1 MVTAVTSTSSSSTT
15 GTSTATTAANSKA
28 TANITNTMGAGSGI
42 DTKSLAASLVAAERA
57 PREAAINKNIA
68 KSEGVVSGMAA
79 VKYALSGVKA
89 AFDDLKDTRDYTSI
103 QVANSA
109 SSAFT
114 ATASSLATAGN
125 HSITVTTLAKPQ
137 RLLSDTTWSATD
149 DTVSSSDITLTL
161 AASGTGTGVT
171 GGTITVSST
180 SSSPAGVV
188 TAINAANLG
197 ISAYLQYT
205 GSAYQ
210 IMVTGP
216 EGADNGFTLSSS
228 DTTNL
233 PFASTNLQESCDAA
247 LTVDGV
253 PITSSSNA
261 VTDAI
266 GGVTLNLL
274 ATTSS
279 ATLGLSNDTTAV
291 KTKIQALVSSYND
304 AMSIFDEVTNPKST
318 LDVYGATLV
327 GNSSV
332 RALRDNLR
340 AMMTA
345 ESTTPTS
352 DGSYSYLH
360 DIGIDLNSAGKLS
373 LSTATLDTALAS
385 NFSDVV
391 YLMTGNQ
398 DALSTYDTT
407 TDAGI
412 AGEASRTLTTVLS
425 SSGTMTVE
433 SANATDRIAK
443 YKEDLT
449 KLEDRMTQLLARY
462 TKQFSEMDSMVG
474 QTKST
479 QTGLTSSFAGLM
491 AMYTNK

>member
-1 MVTAVTSTSSSSTT
+1 MVTAVTSTSS
-15 GTSTATTAANSKA
+15 GSTASTSAASTKA

-79 VKYALSGVKA
+79 VKYALSGVKT
-89 AFDDLKDTRDYTSI
+89 AFDDLKDLSDYTSI
-103 QVANSA
+103 QLTNSA
-109 SSAFT
+109 SSAFS

-149 DTVSSSDITLTL
+149 ATVSSSDITLTL

-171 GGTITVSST
+171 AGTISVSSI
-180 SSSPAGVV
+180 SSTPAGVV
-188 TAINAANLG
+188 SAINAANLG

-216 EGADNGFTLSSS
+216 EGASNGFTLSSS
-228 DTTNL
+228 DTINL
-233 PFASTNLQESCDAA
+233 PFASSNLQDSCDAV

-253 PITSSSNA
+253 AITSSSNA

-279 ATLGLSNDTTAV
+279 ATLGLSNDTTTV
-291 KTKIQALVSSYND
+291 KTKIQAMVSAYND

-318 LDVYGATLV
+318 LETYGATLV

-332 RALRDNLR
+332 RSLRDTLR
-340 AMMTA
+340 SLMTA

-360 DIGIDLNSAGKLS
+360 DIGVDIDSAGKLS
-373 LSTATLDTALAS
+373 LKTATLDTALAS

-398 DALSTYDTT
+398 EALSTYDTT
-407 TDAGI
+407 TAAGI
-412 AGEASRTLTTVLS
+412 AGEASRTLTTALS

-443 YKEDLT
+443 YQEDLT

-479 QTGLTSSFAGLM
+479 QTGLTSSFEGLM
-491 AMYTNK
+491 AMYTK

>member
-1 MVTAVTSTSSSSTT
+1 MVTAVTSTSS
-15 GTSTATTAANSKA
+15 GSTASTSAASTKA

-79 VKYALSGVKA
+79 VKYALSGVKT
-89 AFDDLKDTRDYTSI
+89 AFDDLKDLSDYTSI
-103 QVANSA
+103 QLTNSA
-109 SSAFT
+109 SSAFS

-149 DTVSSSDITLTL
+149 ATVSSSDITLTL
-161 AASGTGTGVT
+161 AASGTGTGIT
-171 GGTITVSST
+171 AGTISVSSI
-180 SSSPAGVV
+180 SSTPAGVV
-188 TAINAANLG
+188 SAINAANLG

-216 EGADNGFTLSSS
+216 EGATNGFTLTSS

-233 PFASTNLQESCDAA
+233 PFASSNLQDSCDAV

-253 PITSSSNA
+253 AITSSSNA

-274 ATTSS
+274 ATTTS
-279 ATLGLSNDTTAV
+279 ATLGLSNDTTTV
-291 KTKIQALVSSYND
+291 KTKIQAMVSAYND

-318 LDVYGATLV
+318 LETYGATLV

-332 RALRDNLR
+332 RSLRDTLR
-340 AMMTA
+340 SLMTA

-352 DGSYSYLH
+352 DGNYSYLH
-360 DIGIDLNSAGKLS
+360 DIGVDIDSAGKLS
-373 LSTATLDTALAS
+373 LKTATLDTALAS

-398 DALSTYDTT
+398 EALSTYDTT
-407 TDAGI
+407 TAAGI
-412 AGEASRTLTTVLS
+412 AGEASRTLTTALS

-479 QTGLTSSFAGLM
+479 QTGLTSSFEGLM
-491 AMYTNK
+491 AMYTK

>member
-1 MVTAVTSTSSSSTT
+1 MVTAVTSTSS
-15 GTSTATTAANSKA
+15 GSTASTSAASTKA
-28 TANITNTMGAGSGI
+28 TATITNTMGAGSGI

-79 VKYALSGVKA
+79 VKYALSGVKT
-89 AFDDLKDTRDYTSI
+89 AFDDLKDLSDYTSI
-103 QVANSA
+103 QLTNSA
-109 SSAFT
+109 SSAFS

-149 DTVSSSDITLTL
+149 ATVSSSDITLTL
-161 AASGTGTGVT
+161 AASGTGTGIT
-171 GGTITVSST
+171 AGTISVSSI
-180 SSSPAGVV
+180 SSTPAGVV
-188 TAINAANLG
+188 SAINAANLG

-216 EGADNGFTLSSS
+216 EGATNGFTLSSS

-233 PFASTNLQESCDAA
+233 PFASTNLQDSCDAV

-253 PITSSSNA
+253 AITSSSNA

-274 ATTSS
+274 ATTTS
-279 ATLGLSNDTTAV
+279 ATLGLSNDTTTV
-291 KTKIQALVSSYND
+291 KTKIQAMVSAYND

-318 LDVYGATLV
+318 LETYGATLV

-332 RALRDNLR
+332 RSLRDTLR
-340 AMMTA
+340 SLMTA

-352 DGSYSYLH
+352 DGNYSYLH
-360 DIGIDLNSAGKLS
+360 DIGVDIDSAGKLS
-373 LSTATLDTALAS
+373 LKTATLDTALAS

-398 DALSTYDTT
+398 EALSTYDTT
-407 TDAGI
+407 TAAGI
-412 AGEASRTLTTVLS
+412 AGEASRTLTTALS

-479 QTGLTSSFAGLM
+479 QTGLTSSFEGLM
-491 AMYTNK
+491 AMYTK

>member
-1 MVTAVTSTSSSSTT
+1 MVTAVTSTAS
-15 GTSTATTAANSKA
+15 TSTASTSAASTKA

-79 VKYALSGVKA
+79 VKYALSGVKT
-89 AFDDLKDTRDYTSI
+89 AFDDLKDLSDYTSI
-103 QVANSA
+103 QLTNSA
-109 SSAFT
+109 SSAFS

-149 DTVSSSDITLTL
+149 ATVSSSDITLTL
-161 AASGTGTGVT
+161 AASGTGTGIT
-171 GGTITVSST
+171 AGTISVSSI
-180 SSSPAGVV
+180 SSTPAGVV
-188 TAINAANLG
+188 SAINAANLG

-216 EGADNGFTLSSS
+216 EGASNGFTLSSS

-233 PFASTNLQESCDAA
+233 PFASTNLQDSCDAV

-253 PITSSSNA
+253 AITSSSNA

-274 ATTSS
+274 ATTTS
-279 ATLGLSNDTTAV
+279 ATLGLSNDTTTV
-291 KTKIQALVSSYND
+291 KTKIQAMVSAYND

-318 LDVYGATLV
+318 LETYGATLV

-332 RALRDNLR
+332 RSLRDTLR
-340 AMMTA
+340 SLMTA

-352 DGSYSYLH
+352 DGNYSYLH
-360 DIGIDLNSAGKLS
+360 DIGVDIDSAGKLS
-373 LSTATLDTALAS
+373 LKTATLDTALAS

-398 DALSTYDTT
+398 EALSTYDTT
-407 TDAGI
+407 TAAGI
-412 AGEASRTLTTVLS
+412 AGEASRTLTTALS

-479 QTGLTSSFAGLM
+479 QTGLTSSFEGLM
-491 AMYTNK
+491 AMYTK

>member
-1 MVTAVTSTSSSSTT
+1 MVTAVTSTSS
-15 GTSTATTAANSKA
+15 GSTASTSAASTKA

-79 VKYALSGVKA
+79 VKYALSGVKT
-89 AFDDLKDTRDYTSI
+89 AFDDLKDLSDYTSI
-103 QVANSA
+103 QLTNSA
-109 SSAFT
+109 SSAFS

-149 DTVSSSDITLTL
+149 ATVSSSDITLTL

-171 GGTITVSST
+171 AGTISVSSI
-180 SSSPAGVV
+180 SSTPAGVV
-188 TAINAANLG
+188 SAINAANLG

-216 EGADNGFTLSSS
+216 EGATNGFTLSSS

-233 PFASTNLQESCDAA
+233 PFASTNLQDSCDAV

-253 PITSSSNA
+253 AITSSSNA

-274 ATTSS
+274 ATTTS
-279 ATLGLSNDTTAV
+279 ATLGLSNDTTTV
-291 KTKIQALVSSYND
+291 KTKIQAMVSAYND

-318 LDVYGATLV
+318 LETYGATLV

-332 RALRDNLR
+332 RSLRDTLR
-340 AMMTA
+340 SLMTA

-352 DGSYSYLH
+352 DGNYSYLH
-360 DIGIDLNSAGKLS
+360 DIGVDIDSAGKLS
-373 LSTATLDTALAS
+373 LKTATLDTALAS

-398 DALSTYDTT
+398 EALSTYDTT
-407 TDAGI
+407 TAAGI
-412 AGEASRTLTTVLS
+412 AGEASRTLTTALS

-443 YKEDLT
+443 YQEDLT

-479 QTGLTSSFAGLM
+479 QTGLTSSFEGLM
-491 AMYTNK
+491 AMYTK

>member
-1 MVTAVTSTSSSSTT
+1 MVTAVTSTAS
-15 GTSTATTAANSKA
+15 GSTASTSAASTKA

-79 VKYALSGVKA
+79 VKYALSGVKT
-89 AFDDLKDTRDYTSI
+89 AFDDLKDLSDYTSI
-103 QVANSA
+103 QLTNSA
-109 SSAFT
+109 SSAFS

-149 DTVSSSDITLTL
+149 ATVSSSDITLTL
-161 AASGTGTGVT
+161 AASGTGTGIT
-171 GGTITVSST
+171 AGTISVSSI
-180 SSSPAGVV
+180 SSTPAGVV
-188 TAINAANLG
+188 SAINAANLG

-216 EGADNGFTLSSS
+216 EGATNGFTLSSS

-233 PFASTNLQESCDAA
+233 PFASTNLQDSCDAV

-253 PITSSSNA
+253 AITSSSNA

-274 ATTSS
+274 ATTTS
-279 ATLGLSNDTTAV
+279 ATLGLSNDTTTV
-291 KTKIQALVSSYND
+291 KTKIQAMVSAYND

-318 LDVYGATLV
+318 LETYGATLV

-332 RALRDNLR
+332 RSLRDTLR
-340 AMMTA
+340 SLMTA

-352 DGSYSYLH
+352 DGNYSYLH
-360 DIGIDLNSAGKLS
+360 DIGVDIDSAGKLS
-373 LSTATLDTALAS
+373 LKTATLDTALAS

-398 DALSTYDTT
+398 EALSTYDTT
-407 TDAGI
+407 TAAGI
-412 AGEASRTLTTVLS
+412 AGEASRTLTTALS

-479 QTGLTSSFAGLM
+479 QTGLTSSFEGLM
-491 AMYTNK
+491 AMYTK

>member
-1 MVTAVTSTSSSSTT
+1 MVTAVTSTSSSSTAS
-15 GTSTATTAANSKA
+15 TSADASTSLANTKA
-28 TANITNTMGAGSGI
+28 TDNITNTMGAGSGI
-42 DTKSLAASLVAAERA
+42 DTKSLAANLVAAERA

-68 KSEGVVSGMAA
+68 KNEGVVSGMAA
-79 VKYALSGVKA
+79 VKYALSGVKT
-89 AFDDLKDTRDYTSI
+89 AFDDLKDLSDYTNI

-109 SSAFT
+109 TSAFT

-125 HSITVTTLAKPQ
+125 HSITVSTLAKPQ

-149 DTVSSSDITLTL
+149 DTVSDSEITLTL

-171 GGTITVSST
+171 AGTISISSASST
-180 SSSPAGVV
+180 PAGVV
-188 TAINAANLG
+188 SAINAANLG
-197 ISAYLQYT
+197 I
-205 GSAYQ
+205 SAYQ

-233 PFASTNLQESCDAA
+233 PFASSNLQDSCDAA

-253 PITSSSNA
+253 AITSSSNA

>member
-1 MVTAVTSTSSSSTT
+1 
-15 GTSTATTAANSKA
+15 
-28 TANITNTMGAGSGI
+28 MGAGSGI

-68 KSEGVVSGMAA
+68 KNEGVVSGMSA
-79 VKYALSGVKA
+79 VKYALSNVKN
-89 AFDDLKDTRDYTSI
+89 AFDELKDVGDYTSI
-103 QVANSA
+103 QIANSA

-114 ATASSLATAGN
+114 ATANSLATAGN

-137 RLLSDTTWSATD
+137 RLLSDTTWAATD

-171 GGTITVSST
+171 AGTISVSSANST
-180 SSSPAGVV
+180 PAGVV
-188 TAINAANLG
+188 SAINAANLG

-205 GSAYQ
+205 GSSYQ

-216 EGADNGFTLSSS
+216 EGANNGFTLASS

-233 PFASTNLQESCDAA
+233 PFASSNLQDSSDAA

-253 PITSSSNA
+253 AITSSSNA

-274 ATTSS
+274 ATTSA

-291 KTKIQALVSSYND
+291 RTKIQALVTSYND
-304 AMSIFDEVTNPKST
+304 AMSIFDEVTNPNSKLET
-318 LDVYGATLV
+318 YGATLV
-327 GNSSV
+327 NNSSV
-332 RALRDNLR
+332 RSLRDTLR
-340 AMMTA
+340 SMMTA

-352 DGSYSYLH
+352 DGTYGYLH
-360 DIGIDLNSAGKLS
+360 DIGVDLDSAGKLS

-398 DALSTYDTT
+398 EALSVYDTT
-407 TDAGI
+407 TNAGI
-412 AGEASRTLTTVLS
+412 AGEASRSLASALS
-425 SSGTMTVE
+425 ASGTVTIE
-433 SANATDRIAK
+433 SANATDRIAR
-443 YKEDLT
+443 YKDDLT

-462 TKQFSEMDSMVG
+462 TKQFSAMDSIVG

>member
-1 MVTAVTSTSSSSTT
+1 
-15 GTSTATTAANSKA
+15 
-28 TANITNTMGAGSGI
+28 MGAGSGI

-68 KSEGVVSGMAA
+68 KSEAVVSGMAA

-125 HSITVTTLAKPQ
+125 HSITVTSLAKPQ

-253 PITSSSNA
+253 AITSSSNA

-318 LDVYGATLV
+318 LETYGATLV

>member
-1 MVTAVTSTSSSSTT
+1 MVTAVTSTSS
-15 GTSTATTAANSKA
+15 GSTASTSAASTKA

-79 VKYALSGVKA
+79 VKYALSGVKT
-89 AFDDLKDTRDYTSI
+89 AFDDLKDLSDYTSI
-103 QVANSA
+103 QLTNSA
-109 SSAFT
+109 SSAFS

-149 DTVSSSDITLTL
+149 ATVSSSDITLTL
-161 AASGTGTGVT
+161 AASGTGTGIT
-171 GGTITVSST
+171 AGTISVSSI
-180 SSSPAGVV
+180 SSTPAGVV
-188 TAINAANLG
+188 SAINAANLG

-216 EGADNGFTLSSS
+216 EGATNGFTLSSS

-233 PFASTNLQESCDAA
+233 PFASTNLQDSCDAV

-253 PITSSSNA
+253 AITSSSNA

-274 ATTSS
+274 ATTTS
-279 ATLGLSNDTTAV
+279 ATLGLSNDTTTV
-291 KTKIQALVSSYND
+291 KTKIQAMVSAYND

-318 LDVYGATLV
+318 LETYGATLV

-332 RALRDNLR
+332 RSLRDTLR
-340 AMMTA
+340 SLMTA

-352 DGSYSYLH
+352 DGNYSYLH
-360 DIGIDLNSAGKLS
+360 DIGVDIDSAGKLS
-373 LSTATLDTALAS
+373 LKTATLDTALAS

-398 DALSTYDTT
+398 EALSTYDTT
-407 TDAGI
+407 TAAGI
-412 AGEASRTLTTVLS
+412 AGEASRTLTTALS

-479 QTGLTSSFAGLM
+479 QTGLTSSFEGLM
-491 AMYTNK
+491 AMYTK

>member
-1 MVTAVTSTSSSSTT
+1 MVTAVTSTSS
-15 GTSTATTAANSKA
+15 GSTASTSAASTKA

-79 VKYALSGVKA
+79 VKYALSGVKT
-89 AFDDLKDTRDYTSI
+89 AFDDLKDLSDYTSI
-103 QVANSA
+103 QLTNSA
-109 SSAFT
+109 SSAFS

-149 DTVSSSDITLTL
+149 ATVSSSDITLTL
-161 AASGTGTGVT
+161 AASGTGTGIT
-171 GGTITVSST
+171 AGTISVSSI
-180 SSSPAGVV
+180 SSTPAGVV
-188 TAINAANLG
+188 SAINAANLG

-216 EGADNGFTLSSS
+216 EGATNGFTLSSS

-233 PFASTNLQESCDAA
+233 PFASTNLQDSCDAV

-253 PITSSSNA
+253 AITSSSNA

-274 ATTSS
+274 ATTTS
-279 ATLGLSNDTTAV
+279 ATLGLSNDTTTV
-291 KTKIQALVSSYND
+291 KTKIQAMVSAYND

-318 LDVYGATLV
+318 LETYGATLV

-332 RALRDNLR
+332 RSLRDTLR
-340 AMMTA
+340 SLMTA

-352 DGSYSYLH
+352 DGNYSYLH
-360 DIGIDLNSAGKLS
+360 DIGVDIDSAGKLS
-373 LSTATLDTALAS
+373 LKTATLDTALAS

-398 DALSTYDTT
+398 EALSTYDTT
-407 TDAGI
+407 TAAGI
-412 AGEASRTLTTVLS
+412 AGEASRTLTTALS

-443 YKEDLT
+443 YQEDLT

-479 QTGLTSSFAGLM
+479 QTGLTSSFEGLM
-491 AMYTNK
+491 AMYTK

>member
-1 MVTAVTSTSSSSTT
+1 MVTAVTSTSS
-15 GTSTATTAANSKA
+15 TSTASTSAASTKA

-79 VKYALSGVKA
+79 VKYALSGVKT
-89 AFDDLKDTRDYTSI
+89 AFDDLKDLSDYTSI
-103 QVANSA
+103 QLTNSA
-109 SSAFT
+109 SSAFS

-149 DTVSSSDITLTL
+149 ATVSSSDITLTL
-161 AASGTGTGVT
+161 AASGTGTGIT
-171 GGTITVSST
+171 AGTISVSSI
-180 SSSPAGVV
+180 SSTPAGVV
-188 TAINAANLG
+188 SAINAANLG

-216 EGADNGFTLSSS
+216 EGASNGFTLSSS

-233 PFASTNLQESCDAA
+233 PFASTNLQDSCDAV

-253 PITSSSNA
+253 AITSSSNA

-274 ATTSS
+274 ATTTS
-279 ATLGLSNDTTAV
+279 ATLGLSNDTTTV
-291 KTKIQALVSSYND
+291 KTKIQAMVSAYND

-318 LDVYGATLV
+318 LETYGATLV

-332 RALRDNLR
+332 RSLRDTLR
-340 AMMTA
+340 SLMTA

-352 DGSYSYLH
+352 DGNYSYLH
-360 DIGIDLNSAGKLS
+360 DIGVDIDSAGKLS
-373 LSTATLDTALAS
+373 LKTATLDTALAS

-398 DALSTYDTT
+398 EALSTYDTT
-407 TDAGI
+407 TAAGI
-412 AGEASRTLTTVLS
+412 AGEASRTLTTALS

-479 QTGLTSSFAGLM
+479 QTGLTSSFEGLM
-491 AMYTNK
+491 AMYTK